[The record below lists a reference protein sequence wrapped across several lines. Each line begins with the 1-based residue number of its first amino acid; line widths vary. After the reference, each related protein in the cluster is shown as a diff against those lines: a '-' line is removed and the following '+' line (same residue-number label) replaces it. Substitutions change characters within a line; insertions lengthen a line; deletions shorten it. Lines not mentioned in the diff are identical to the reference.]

1 MHGTGAETMTYIVGL
16 FGTHGTGKST
26 VLKRAKLAGVTVQES
41 SLSRSAQAALGWTE
55 LSEAGKS
62 VENMWA
68 LQDAILA
75 AMYDRDLAIAKS
87 KILTL
92 VERTPADM
100 WAYTEMW
107 CKRLGVDFVNDR
119 KAISYKNQCRT
130 MASNYRLFIQ
140 VPITKSV
147 EFVPEPNRAD
157 LASRVDAEIAMRE
170 FALSGG
176 LNFLKLATVGPEERA
191 TETIMAITQANNYH
205 D

>member
-1 MHGTGAETMTYIVGL
+1 MHGEDSMTYIVGL

-26 VLKRAKLAGVTVQES
+26 ILKGAKWAGVNIQEV
-41 SLSRSAQAALGWTE
+41 SLSRAAQASLGWTH
-55 LSEAGKS
+55 LAEAEKS

-75 AMYDRDLAIAKS
+75 AMYDRDIEITKS
-87 KILTL
+87 QTLTL

-107 CKRLGVDFVNDR
+107 CKRLNVDFINDR
-119 KAISYKNQCRT
+119 RAINYKNQCRV
-130 MASNYRLFIQ
+130 MASKYRLFIQ
-140 VPITKSV
+140 VPISDSV
-147 EFVPEPNRAD
+147 QFVSEPNRAD
-157 LASRVDAEIAMRE
+157 LKSRVDAEIAMQE

-176 LNFLKLATVGPEERA
+176 LNFHRLVSTGKDNRINETV
-191 TETIMAITQANNYH
+191 MAIIQANNYN